1 MADAEVQEGAG
12 RNRESTEMALKIAV
26 LLFILH
32 ESAANLPPKFTRT
45 IDLTVIPE
53 NTPVGTSVFR
63 LEGFD
68 PENSPVSFGIE
79 GTDRFAVDKDTGV
92 VTVQNKI
99 DREEAETIKFSVTLE
114 DIVGGNHDNNV
125 VKVPVSVIVLDVNDN
140 APKFENDPYEV
151 KLSEDA
157 PPGRTVLSDISVVD
171 VDAIGN
177 VLELHCQFNSQD
189 PETCE
194 TFGITILESSPQ
206 RLRALII
213 LRKTVDYTEKPVH
226 EVHLIAKDGLFNSTA
241 VAVIRI
247 LDVQNRPPVFIGAT
261 TAIVRE
267 DVPVGTL
274 VTTVKAVDGD
284 HGVSRSVQYAL
295 VSNPEQF
302 FAINKYS
309 GEITTARPLD
319 RELLGSPNSAVTVTV
334 KASEVEGSEVINDP
348 GSSTVTAVSITI
360 RDVND
365 EAPTFSQPSYSVNVN
380 ENIPNG
386 SPLPNLDIFVQD
398 TDAGSH
404 SVFNIGLVG
413 ASGMFAVEPTIATGS
428 TSVSVRII
436 RGPLDFENPNHRK
449 FILLIAAEEAFTSPR
464 LSSTATLTVNV
475 LDVNDNPP
483 VFDKDNY
490 SAVVSE
496 DAPPGSVV
504 TTIVA
509 SDRDSGAFGETGL
522 VYSLLG
528 NGAEKFF
535 VNPSSG
541 VVTVAACETP
551 GNGNCLDFETRL
563 SYFLSYQAT
572 DAHGKGHT
580 AVVPLTITLT
590 DANDNPPV
598 FEQGVYTA
606 AIDEGDV
613 RFDVPLKVQAKDAD
627 VTSFVK
633 YSIVSGNGYNLFSI
647 NPQTGDIT
655 VSSRNGLD
663 VSLLKT
669 DVIRLTVQASD
680 GGAGID
686 TAEVR
691 ITVRDANNNS
701 PVFQRK
707 EYYAS
712 VAELSPPGTIVEHVS
727 ATDADTGVNAL
738 ITYRIQ
744 KGAFDDFVIDGHTGV
759 VSLSPNSRLD
769 YDRRKH
775 YIMEIIGVDGGVPE
789 KTGTATLSV
798 NILNSNDKMPYFQPT
813 TQRAQVSEGAEIG
826 HTVYKLVAK
835 DPDAS
840 SEEYLKYSITEPIT
854 AIAKDGR
861 SVNASVQAYKGFF
874 GINSD
879 TGEISVSSH
888 IDREVAAVVTLT
900 TVVTDISALP
910 PQTGFGTLV
919 ITIVDLNDFPPS
931 FPPPWSPSH
940 PELAITVLEEQ
951 PVGSIVASFVATDP
965 DSNIASYSI
974 EPESP
979 YFLIDKLSGVVT
991 IRSRVDYE
999 KVQEHVFAI
1008 IVRDTGIPQLS
1019 AIARVTATVIN
1030 INDNDP
1036 IFSENSYH
1044 AKVQENAPQGT
1055 FVTKV
1060 KATDIDAED
1069 FGVVSYSLLGER
1081 SSDFSIN
1088 EKGEIRVAGT
1098 ANLDRELTSS
1108 LTLQVV
1114 ATDMGQDKST
1124 RRSVSVP
1131 VYLTLLDDNDSP
1143 PVFSKKTY
1151 EASFVANSPL
1161 ESAHSIVQVSATD
1174 ADEGVNAIIR
1184 YSIVAGNDNGQFA
1197 VNSKTGVVYPVKEL
1211 HGNKKEYRLSLEAQD
1226 GDGEGPNTD
1235 TCVVVI
1241 RLIEINLDKPH
1252 FVTPALPN
1260 ATVEI
1265 LENQTG
1271 FNTPIMTVEAIDSDR
1286 GDNGRVSYFF
1296 KVGDRNVK
1304 ETDEF
1309 SIDTVTGEI
1318 KTKVG
1323 LDREAR
1329 PRYELVLV
1337 ARDHGSPSQFETLR
1351 FLTVVLEDVDDNIPL
1366 FPRTQSANPY
1376 VFHIKENL
1384 DTGFHIGQ
1392 VNAVDTDVGEN
1403 AMVYYYI
1410 IDGNWHKKFLID
1422 KLHGTIYSNASFD
1435 REEKGMYE
1443 LVVKATSN
1451 PDYMVY
1457 DRQDDGLLP
1466 SARSYSEADRTV
1478 ALVHVYVDDVN
1489 DNPPVFVNA
1498 PYYAGLRFTAVEGD
1512 TVFTVKAQD
1521 ADEHHDNSAAIAY
1534 RVDYVTLFL
1543 PGAKGGIRPI
1553 PASFNISSDGRVCA
1567 THPMAQYSQ
1576 ARFVIALEAKETEPP
1591 HRAARTTLKVWVYEP
1606 EQLVRVVIA
1615 QPPQE
1620 VYNDQKQVVSVLSN
1634 ATGGRVVIDNLKYHV
1649 TDKGKLMKMWTDLY
1663 IHVLDQNDRVV
1674 QTPKVLEAVDSNT
1687 KLVKFQNPEL
1697 QIHNVLPA
1705 RSGVMKEEFD
1715 LALAV
1720 LIAMLVIIFVGVIT
1734 MMVCC
1739 RCLRSWYALKAKEA
1753 LVHHDDTQPVTT
1765 TENPLWTEQKLKIYE
1780 EQELSMSVAPDNVVT
1795 TEADIAAFNFN
1806 DDTNSALYATLR
1818 RSSIGCTTGDSKND
1832 YATLNGQQS
1841 NNAMR
1846 RQRTPDPS
1854 DGHEYHELHPNNTQR
1869 SGETTPFSTFRP
1881 PDRSSAADKS
1891 SPHHHQR
1898 NTSGVSSEEPVLVA
1912 ELL

>member
-1 MADAEVQEGAG
+1 
-12 RNRESTEMALKIAV
+12 MALTLFGIALICV
-26 LLFILH
+26 LH
-32 ESAANLPPKFTRT
+32 TSSANQPPKFTNT
-45 IDLTVIPE
+45 IDLTVVSE
-53 NTPVGTSVFR
+53 NTPIGTSIFR

-68 PENSPVSFGIE
+68 PEKSPVYFGIE
-79 GTDRFAVDKDTGV
+79 GTDLLTVDKDTGV
-92 VTVQNKI
+92 VTVRENI
-99 DREEAETIKFSVTLE
+99 DREKTETIRFSVTLQ
-114 DIVGGNHDNNV
+114 DIVGGNHDNNM

-140 APKFENDPYEV
+140 APRFENQPYEV

-157 PPGRTVLSDISVVD
+157 LPGHTVLTDIRVSD
-171 VDAIGN
+171 VDAAGS
-177 VLELHCQFNSQD
+177 VLQVHCESNHQSPDSCDNFAVS
-189 PETCE
+189 
-194 TFGITILESSPQ
+194 ILESSPQ
-206 RLRALII
+206 RLRSALI
-213 LRKTVDYTEKPVH
+213 LRKPVDYTEKPVH
-226 EVHLIAKDGLFNSTA
+226 EVQLVANDGLFNTTA
-241 VAVIRI
+241 VAIVKVM
-247 LDVQNRPPVFIGAT
+247 DVQNRPPVFVGPTA
-261 TAIVRE
+261 AIVRE

-274 VTTVKAVDGD
+274 VLVVKAVDGD
-284 HGVSRSVQYAL
+284 HGVSRAVQYAL

-302 FAINKYS
+302 FVINKYT
-309 GEITTARPLD
+309 GDITTARPLD
-319 RELLGSPNSAVTVTV
+319 REVLGSPNGVVTVTV
-334 KASEVEGSEVINDP
+334 KASEVEGGEVQNDTD
-348 GSSTVTAVSITI
+348 SQTVTTVEITI

-365 EAPTFSQPSYSVNVN
+365 EPPTFSQPSYTVNVN

-398 TDAGSH
+398 TDAGSN
-404 SVFNIGLVG
+404 SVFNIGLVD
-413 ASGMFAVEPTIATGS
+413 ASGMFTVEPTIATGS
-428 TSVSVRII
+428 TSVSIRIV

-449 FILLIAAEEAFTSPR
+449 FILLVAAEEAFTSPK
-464 LSSTATLTVNV
+464 LSSTATVTVNV
-475 LDVNDNPP
+475 IDVNDNPP
-483 VFDKDNY
+483 VFDRDSY
-490 SAVVSE
+490 SAVVAE

-509 SDRDSGAFGETGL
+509 SDRDSGAYGEAGL

-535 VNPSSG
+535 VSPSSG
-541 VVTVAACETP
+541 VVTVAPCETP
-551 GNGNCLDFETRL
+551 GNGNCLDFETRS

-572 DAHGKGHT
+572 DDNGKGHT
-580 AVVPLTITLT
+580 VVVPLTITLS
-590 DANDNPPV
+590 DSNDNPPV
-598 FEQGVYTA
+598 FEQKVYAA

-633 YSIVSGNGYNLFSI
+633 YSLVSGNGYNLFSI
-647 NPQTGDIT
+647 NPQSGEIT
-655 VSSRNGLD
+655 VSSRSGLD

-669 DVIRLTVQASD
+669 DVIKLIVQASD
-680 GGAGID
+680 GGTGID
-686 TAEVR
+686 TAEVQ

-701 PVFQRK
+701 PIFQRR

-712 VAELSPPGTIVEHVS
+712 VAEVSPPGTLVEQVS

-744 KGAFDDFVIDGHTGV
+744 KGAFDDFVIDGSTGV
-759 VSLSPNSRLD
+759 VSLSPNSKLD

-775 YIMEIIGVDGGVPE
+775 YVMEIIGVDSGVPE

-813 TQRAQVSEGAEIG
+813 TQRAQVFEGADIG
-826 HTVYKLVAK
+826 NTFYKLIAK

-840 SEEYLKYSITEPIT
+840 SEEYLKYSIMEPIT

-879 TGEISVSSH
+879 TGEISVSSP
-888 IDREVAAVVTLT
+888 INRDIAAVVTLS
-900 TVVTDISALP
+900 TVVTDVSAVP
-910 PQTGFGTLV
+910 YQTGIGTLV
-919 ITIVDLNDFPPS
+919 VTIVDLNDFPPS

-940 PELAITVLEEQ
+940 PELHITVMEEQ

-965 DSNIASYSI
+965 DSNIASYTI

-979 YFLIDKLSGVVT
+979 YFSVDKHSGVVT
-991 IRSRVDYE
+991 IKSRVDYE
-999 KVQEHVFAI
+999 KVQDHVFSVV
-1008 IVRDTGIPQLS
+1008 VRDTGIPQLS
-1019 AIARVTATVIN
+1019 AIARVTATIIN

-1036 IFSENSYH
+1036 IFIEKSYH

-1055 FVTKV
+1055 FVTQV
-1060 KATDIDAED
+1060 KANDIDTGE

-1081 SSDFSIN
+1081 SPDFSVDDR
-1088 EKGEIRVAGT
+1088 GEIRVAGS
-1098 ANLDRELTSS
+1098 ANLDRELTMSI
-1108 LTLQVV
+1108 TLQVV
-1114 ATDMGQDKST
+1114 ATDMGQDVST

-1174 ADEGVNAIIR
+1174 ADEGINAAIR
-1184 YSIVAGNDNGQFA
+1184 YSILAGNEHGQFA
-1197 VNSKTGVVYPVKEL
+1197 VNPKTGVVYPVTAL
-1211 HGNKKEYRLSLEAQD
+1211 DGHKKEYRLSLEARD

-1235 TCVVVI
+1235 TCVIVI

-1252 FVTPALPN
+1252 FITPALPN

-1271 FNTPIMTVEAIDSDR
+1271 SNVPILTVAAVDSDR
-1286 GDNGRVSYFF
+1286 GDNGRLSYFF
-1296 KVGDRNVK
+1296 KLGDRNVK

-1309 SIDTVTGEI
+1309 VIDAVTGEI
-1318 KTKVG
+1318 KMKVG
-1323 LDREAR
+1323 LDRETR

-1351 FLTVVLEDVDDNIPL
+1351 FLTVVLKDIDDNVPL
-1366 FPRTQSANPY
+1366 FPRTPSTTPY
-1376 VFHIKENL
+1376 VFHVKENL
-1384 DTGFHIGQ
+1384 NTGFHVGQ
-1392 VNAVDTDVGEN
+1392 VTAVDNDVGEN

-1410 IDGNWHKKFLID
+1410 IDGNWHNNFVID
-1422 KLHGTIYSNASFD
+1422 KLHGIIYSNTSFD
-1435 REEKGMYE
+1435 REEKNTYE
-1443 LVVKATSN
+1443 MVVKATSN

-1457 DRQDDGLLP
+1457 NRQDDGLLP
-1466 SARSYSEADRTV
+1466 SMRTYSESDRTV
-1478 ALVHVYVDDVN
+1478 ALVHVIVDDVN

-1498 PYYAGLRFTAVEGD
+1498 PYYSGLRFTAVEGD
-1512 TVFTVKAQD
+1512 TVFTVKAVD
-1521 ADEHHDNSAAIAY
+1521 ADEHRKNDTSVEY
-1534 RVDYVTLFL
+1534 RVEYVTLFL

-1553 PASFNISSDGRVCA
+1553 PASFNISQDGRVCA

-1591 HRAARTTLKVWVYEP
+1591 HRAAHTALKVWVYEP
-1606 EQLVRVVIA
+1606 DQLVRVVIA
-1615 QPPQE
+1615 QPPQDVYTEQRE
-1620 VYNDQKQVVSVLSN
+1620 VAALLSN
-1634 ATGGRVVIDNLKYHV
+1634 ATGGTVVIDNLKYHV
-1649 TDKGKLMKMWTDLY
+1649 SDKGKLMKTWTDLY
-1663 IHVLDQNDRVV
+1663 IHVLDENDKVI
-1674 QTPKVLEAVDSNT
+1674 QTPKVLEAVDSNS

-1697 QIHNVLPA
+1697 QIHNILPA
-1705 RSGVMKEEFD
+1705 HSGVTKEEFD

-1720 LIAMLVIIFVGVIT
+1720 LIAMLVVIFIGVIT

-1739 RCLRSWYALKAKEA
+1739 RCLRSWYALKVKEA
-1753 LVHHDDTQPVTT
+1753 FVRQDDVQPVTT

-1780 EQELSMSVAPDNVVT
+1780 EQELSMSVAPDNIVT

-1818 RSSIGCTTGDSKND
+1818 RSSIGCATTDPRND

-1841 NNAMR
+1841 NSNAMK
-1846 RQRTPDPS
+1846 RQRTPDPIEN
-1854 DGHEYHELHPNNTQR
+1854 HEYHELRHNNAQP
-1869 SGETTPFSTFRP
+1869 SGDTTPFSTFRP
-1881 PDRSSAADKS
+1881 PDRSSKAAKN
-1891 SPHHHQR
+1891 SPSHQR
-1898 NTSGVSSEEPVLVA
+1898 NTSGDNEPVLIA